1 VNALACIDELQVH
14 IGGYSEE
21 VPQPA
26 LGGELRKAGDEALV
40 LSEEELIAVGWRA
53 HDLQQALSIEGV
65 LCSGISSLHPLN
77 RLHHD

>member
-1 VNALACIDELQVH
+1 VKALACIDELQVH

-53 HDLQQALSIEGV
+53 HNLQQALRIEGV
-65 LCSGISSLHPLN
+65 LCSGISSLHPPN
-77 RLHHD
+77 RLQHD